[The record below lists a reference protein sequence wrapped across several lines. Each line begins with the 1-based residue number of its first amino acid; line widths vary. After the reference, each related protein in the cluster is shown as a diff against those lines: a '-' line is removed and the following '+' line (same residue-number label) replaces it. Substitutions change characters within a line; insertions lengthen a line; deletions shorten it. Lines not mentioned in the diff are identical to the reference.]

1 MNASQYV
8 SETSLDFIQTPH
20 ESASSQRWL
29 FVPRCISA
37 WVIHLQV
44 LWVFWGLMIRG
55 KKCVDYFKRRRRKR
69 RSEMTKMPL
78 AINRWSEL
86 SYYLE
91 TQTDVRF
98 SREANASVFHDDSR
112 KPVRK
117 GNERKT
123 WWCVTY
129 SISGISLIGW
139 VFAVFHGGGI
149 FIKLAAADL
158 SFNLTFVMITH
169 VNFTV
174 LGFQVCL
181 FSHIACS
188 LIRAFIDSQDTEL
201 QIMKGFKDNWHS
213 CYLLLL

>member
-1 MNASQYV
+1 MQTNNLDSECITICFRDELGFHPNATRIS
-8 SETSLDFIQTPH
+8 I
-20 ESASSQRWL
+20 
-29 FVPRCISA
+29 ISA
-37 WVIHLQV
+37 VAVCPQMYFSMSDSFAGPL
-44 LWVFWGLMIRG
+44 GLLG
-55 KKCVDYFKRRRRKR
+55 FNDKEKKCVDYFKRRRRKR

-98 SREANASVFHDDSR
+98 SREANVSVFHDDSR

-174 LGFQVCL
+174 LGFPVCL

-188 LIRAFIDSQDTEL
+188 LIRAFIDSQDN
-201 QIMKGFKDNWHS
+201 K
-213 CYLLLL
+213 

>member
-44 LWVFWGLMIRG
+44 LWVFWGLMIG

-98 SREANASVFHDDSR
+98 SQEGNASVFHDDSR

-123 WWCVTY
+123 CVTY
-129 SISGISLIGW
+129 SISGISLSVCSFSWRRDFYHISSSGS
-139 VFAVFHGGGI
+139 F
-149 FIKLAAADL
+149 LQLDL
-158 SFNLTFVMITH
+158 
-169 VNFTV
+169 
-174 LGFQVCL
+174 CY
-181 FSHIACS
+181 
-188 LIRAFIDSQDTEL
+188 
-201 QIMKGFKDNWHS
+201 DNT
-213 CYLLLL
+213 C